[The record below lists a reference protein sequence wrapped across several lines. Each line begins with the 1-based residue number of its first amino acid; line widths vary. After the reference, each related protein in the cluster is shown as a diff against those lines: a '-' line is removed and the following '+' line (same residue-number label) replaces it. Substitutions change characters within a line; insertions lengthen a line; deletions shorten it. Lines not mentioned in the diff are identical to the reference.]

1 MKGKSSTYLNK
12 PLIPEARFH
21 CTPFIFQG
29 QRKMV
34 LFLFFPYKKGNV
46 CWGFWYSEVLGSR
59 LRSDLSAFPQPFPA
73 EKGLLCDPLL
83 QPDTSYSLLYSE
95 WWHSDGTYFLDTGI
109 CRFGV
114 LMGLWDTLSL
124 WDAVLSNFPANKKVV
139 WFYGLG
145 FWLVVFFFP
154 VVVLNFLTSPVSSVH
169 WMQHQPGATRT
180 CSCAGQSRW
189 CFHLKQLCR
198 DLRSDCCSNHF
209 ICSSPALINI
219 SVN

>member
-1 MKGKSSTYLNK
+1 MASQCCDFIANVKSSGVAHSFLETEFNQIKCFHLKANINLVTMKGKSSTYLNK

-83 QPDTSYSLLYSE
+83 QPDTSSSLLYSE
-95 WWHSDGTYFLDTGI
+95 WWHSDGTYFLVLFFDTGI
-109 CRFGV
+109 CRC
-114 LMGLWDTLSL
+114 LE
-124 WDAVLSNFPANKKVV
+124 
-139 WFYGLG
+139 
-145 FWLVVFFFP
+145 
-154 VVVLNFLTSPVSSVH
+154 
-169 WMQHQPGATRT
+169 
-180 CSCAGQSRW
+180 C
-189 CFHLKQLCR
+189 
-198 DLRSDCCSNHF
+198 
-209 ICSSPALINI
+209 
-219 SVN
+219 